1 MIGGKAWNGGL
12 PAEPVMRRMSL
23 NTPASVSTSP
33 EPAPT
38 RKTAATL
45 RRKATAAFEMRM
57 SGPRRRAS

>member
-1 MIGGKAWNGGL
+1 MGV
-12 PAEPVMRRMSL
+12 PQMRTEPVMRRMSL

-45 RRKATAAFEMRM
+45 RRKATAALLRRM
-57 SGPRRRAS
+57 SGLQGGANHIIC